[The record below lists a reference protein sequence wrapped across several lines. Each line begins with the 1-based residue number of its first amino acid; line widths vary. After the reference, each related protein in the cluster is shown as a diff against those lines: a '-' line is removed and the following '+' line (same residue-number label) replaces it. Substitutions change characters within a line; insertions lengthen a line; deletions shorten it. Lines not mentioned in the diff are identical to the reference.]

1 MFNYFLFFL
10 IFFHL
15 LIINKEGFMVNLN
28 KTDKPDNTK
37 FLPTKYF
44 KKLRNRNIEKKTLS
58 PTEYIT
64 TKKEIYN
71 DDNNF
76 LYRNIKKINDSVGN
90 KKLPEYFN
98 SPITDQTSLFSPD
111 YKTLFDYK
119 IIRDEIE
126 NKKELLEIES
136 ENDKKIAIDLEYY
149 HSEPTN
155 NIKIILPEKINDE
168 ILKTREIVN
177 NIADGIYKGKGRGI

>member
-1 MFNYFLFFL
+1 
-10 IFFHL
+10 
-15 LIINKEGFMVNLN
+15 MVNLN
-28 KTDKPDNTK
+28 KTNKPDNTK

-44 KKLRNRNIEKKTLS
+44 KTIKKRDIEKKILS

-76 LYRNIKKINDSVGN
+76 LHRNIKRINKAVGN
-90 KKLPEYFN
+90 VEKSDYFN
-98 SPITDQTSLFSPD
+98 SPITDKKALFSPD
-111 YKTLFDYK
+111 YKTFFDYK
-119 IIRDEIE
+119 IIRDENE

-136 ENDKKIAIDLEYY
+136 DNDKKIPIDLEYY
-149 HSEPTN
+149 YSEPTN

-168 ILKTREIVN
+168 ILQTKEIVN
-177 NIADGIYKGKGRGI
+177 SITDGIYKGKGRGI